1 MENIIINSLSYH
13 DENIYIFF
21 QNARMQIDE
30 EEEDDSVVLESLNK
44 KLISVR
50 LTIVILCSQEML
62 VYPLII
68 QYLSVTTPKEGSAF
82 LHLRCRCYVS

>member
-1 MENIIINSLSYH
+1 M
-13 DENIYIFF
+13 IFF
-21 QNARMQIDE
+21 SESRMQIDE

-68 QYLSVTTPKEGSAF
+68 Q
-82 LHLRCRCYVS
+82 